1 MSFSK
6 YHQIFSLDN
15 IFLIP
20 IDDTYH
26 QHHKSALSYTHDDS
40 NDGDSD
46 VLLTEDS
53 SSRHSNCS
61 CEGKTLQTQNIF
73 KGNLT
78 QKINS
83 LKTKTKE
90 DYIHLF
96 ITNNDY
102 HSSINNIF
110 N

>member
-20 IDDTYH
+20 VDDTYH
-26 QHHKSALSYTHDDS
+26 QHNKSFL
-40 NDGDSD
+40 NDNSD
-46 VLLTEDS
+46 IILTEEYS
-53 SSRHSNCS
+53 PIHSNFGL
-61 CEGKTLQTQNIF
+61 EVKTLQTQNIF
-73 KGNLT
+73 KGNFT
-78 QKINS
+78 QKIKS

-90 DYIHLF
+90 DYIHLC

-102 HSSINNIF
+102 NNNNNYIF